1 MIIATQIYE
10 PNRIGVLCKLVDLL
24 LDVLLGK
31 ALSVTGSNNL
41 GVALFALASA
51 FCTLCMGVLCIGGVL
66 LGTGTDVSDS
76 LACFFEEFSTIAM
89 FTMFF

>member
-51 FCTLCMGVLCIGGVL
+51 FCTLCMGVLCIGGCPTWNRNGR
-66 LGTGTDVSDS
+66 LGLS
-76 LACFFEEFSTIAM
+76 C
-89 FTMFF
+89 MFFRRI